1 MLSIEQ
7 SIFDWLNGNSQH
19 AIYLVPMLAFGEACI
34 GVGLLISGVFLLII
48 AIAIYSSELATIEV
62 IVLLAFIGAISGDH
76 FGFYVGKKLG
86 PQFHS
91 SSIASRYRKNIDRA
105 EELIRK
111 YGAAA
116 IFIGRF
122 IPAIRSLIPATLGL
136 SKFNPVRYSLMDALA
151 CALWSIVLGLIVVGL
166 DLGFDFF

>member
-19 AIYLVPMLAFGEACI
+19 AIYLIPMLAFGEACI

>member
-1 MLSIEQ
+1 M
-7 SIFDWLNGNSQH
+7 
-19 AIYLVPMLAFGEACI
+19 V
-34 GVGLLISGVFLLII
+34 ISGVFLLVI
-48 AIAIYSSELATIEV
+48 ATVIFTNELASIEV
-62 IVLLAFIGAISGDH
+62 IVVLAFIGAILGDH
-76 FGFYVGKKLG
+76 LGFYVGQRLG

-91 SSIASRYRKNIDRA
+91 SKIASRYRNAIDRT

-122 IPAIRSLIPATLGL
+122 IPAIRSLVPATLGL
-136 SKFNPVRYSLMDALA
+136 SNFNTLRYSLMDALA
-151 CALWSIVLGLIVVGL
+151 CALWSAVLGLLVVGL

>member
-48 AIAIYSSELATIEV
+48 ATAIYSSELATIEV
-62 IVLLAFIGAISGDH
+62 I
-76 FGFYVGKKLG
+76 G